1 MPVNTTRTLLYR
13 SSWKEWVCYYYYYLV
28 YMGTIDS
35 KMWSAE
41 RVKNIPLFNRA
52 MPSTVT

>member
-1 MPVNTTRTLLYR
+1 MNTTRTLLYR

-41 RVKNIPLFNRA
+41 RVTNIPLFNRA